1 MKNTIKSIMI
11 ISIITMFLIPS
22 FVLGQDSDDP
32 HAVYVTKLKIA
43 FPEDGSLAEYDSLKT
58 LFMENVVNKNKYI
71 VSQMRLAHWFTPD
84 ARDYFVV
91 NEYKNLDDFEK
102 AQDEN
107 TRLAKEWLRTMTS
120 GKSSLTLSIAILK
133 TGTVTISINWM
144 QKNK

>member
-1 MKNTIKSIMI
+1 M
-11 ISIITMFLIPS
+11 PA

-43 FPEDGSLAEYDSLKT
+43 FPEDGSIAEYDSLKT

-84 ARDYFVV
+84 ARDYFIV
-91 NEYKNLDDFEK
+91 NEYKSLDDFEK

-107 TRLAKEWLRTMTS
+107 TRLAKVWLKDDDERKAFFDAFNS
-120 GKSSLTLSIAILK
+120 YFE
-133 TGTVTISINWM
+133 NWHGDYIY
-144 QKNK
+144 QLDAKK

>member
-11 ISIITMFLIPS
+11 ISLITMFLMPA

-43 FPEDGSLAEYDSLKT
+43 FPEDGSIAEYDSLKT

-84 ARDYFVV
+84 ARDYFIV
-91 NEYKNLDDFEK
+91 NEYKSLDDFEK

-107 TRLAKEWLRTMTS
+107 TRLAKVWLKDDDERKAFFDAFNS
-120 GKSSLTLSIAILK
+120 YFE
-133 TGTVTISINWM
+133 NWHGDYIY
-144 QKNK
+144 QLDAKK

>member
-1 MKNTIKSIMI
+1 
-11 ISIITMFLIPS
+11 MFLIPS

-107 TRLAKEWLRTMTS
+107 TKLAKEWLKDDDERKAFFDAFNS
-120 GKSSLTLSIAILK
+120 YFE
-133 TGTVTISINWM
+133 NWHGDYIY
-144 QKNK
+144 QLDAKK